1 MGMAVSVPRYTVDD
15 LDHFPEDGIRYE
27 LLDGVLLKRSSSS
40 TSRAIGSRRCAT
52 NASFLVL
59 LTSHPPYAHDALE
72 RLRRRS
78 GTS

>member
-40 TSRAIGSRRCAT
+40 TSRAIGIAAMRNQCVVLS
-52 NASFLVL
+52 ASDFSSAVR
-59 LTSHPPYAHDALE
+59 A
-72 RLRRRS
+72 
-78 GTS
+78 